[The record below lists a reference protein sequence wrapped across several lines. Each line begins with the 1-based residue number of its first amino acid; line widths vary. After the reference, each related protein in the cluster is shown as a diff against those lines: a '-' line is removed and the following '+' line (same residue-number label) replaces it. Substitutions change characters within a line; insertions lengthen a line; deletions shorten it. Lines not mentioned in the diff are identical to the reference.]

1 MVHVSLGRASTF
13 RVVTFSA
20 CRSCLTLSIACSS
33 SDIDVHASNHDH
45 KQMCKHAFAWQEPR
59 RTVWVKAITP
69 HIFLWSHN
77 K

>member
-1 MVHVSLGRASTF
+1 MVHVLLGRASTF

-45 KQMCKHAFAWQEPR
+45 K
-59 RTVWVKAITP
+59 
-69 HIFLWSHN
+69 
-77 K
+77 